1 MKTYTTDSL
10 QQTHNRALLS
20 DSIYMKSE
28 IVSSV
33 PPLQLDIEAMP
44 DLSPE
49 DVTLFEAL
57 QIDAAR
63 IAISAVASLS
73 KLNEVDHMGGGLDM
87 IPPLLLTLSL
97 VDRAKRDFTIENAH
111 TSIGYYSALAALGF
125 LDRERVID
133 TFRRGLDIP
142 GHVSW
147 VPGGTQLNGGRLGV
161 MIPAAVGQA
170 LGKAAAY
177 GPDAWLLCHCGDAGW
192 IAGHAL
198 NGFHAAALHHAP
210 ITFIMHRNGIQ
221 LSGTTEQMTATDPRP
236 ILSSLGIQVLEPRTI
251 YDVASLWQAL
261 REARSLARNG
271 TPAAIIPSG
280 HSDITLA
287 DVGDKFG
294 IASQLEAFAEKNN
307 VPLSTPVWLPGCL
320 MSYRD
325 LPSMLECL
333 FFVNGLPGGKAH
345 HDGHMKG
352 RNLDEVLANPML
364 QLSDAQSDALARW
377 RALPPVA
384 ITTTARPAVGTENLV
399 VPADI
404 ATAAAASLP
413 MPGAKWTSPRAGVAK
428 GYEAVAKAYP
438 ESFFIL
444 DCDLAPSTK
453 VDAAQKLL
461 PSSNKIQLSI
471 EEQLAT
477 MMANGLACSTPDP
490 KLVVVATFAAFFEGI
505 AREGFEM
512 WRYQRNLT
520 GANEGLNVTF
530 HLSHVGSCTGRDHFS
545 GWALD
550 WINLAIGYLPY
561 LDRFYAP
568 ADARAAFAAILDLA
582 SRYGAHI
589 IGIPRDNL
597 PILAG
602 PDRSTPAFD
611 PAAPLPAVTL
621 LRKNPGA
628 RKAILGFGAS
638 AFVAADAADE
648 STQAGLPVDA
658 YSINALPLP
667 ADFLPS
673 IFADY
678 PDGVVTIEDG
688 LIGTPETCL
697 RGFAGLV
704 RSAAYDAPVQPP
716 LGHLG
721 ITDPR
726 IAPSDGH
733 LPLWQYFSIDVPS
746 ALYALRSL

>member
-1 MKTYTTDSL
+1 MKNEFNPEKL
-10 QQTHNRALLS
+10 QAERNQALL
-20 DSIYMKSE
+20 DSCRYMHSE
-28 IVSSV
+28 TVSSV
-33 PPLQLDIEAMP
+33 PPLQLDIAG
-44 DLSPE
+44 LSRLSE
-49 DVTLFEAL
+49 DDITLFEAL

-63 IAISAVASLS
+63 IAIESVASLS
-73 KLNEVDHMGGGLDM
+73 KINEVDHMGGGLDM
-87 IPPLLLTLSL
+87 IPPLLLTLSI
-97 VDRAKRDFTIENAH
+97 VNRAERDFTIENAH

-125 LDRERVID
+125 LDRERVIG

-261 REARSLARNG
+261 REARSLARND

-294 IASQLEAFAEKNN
+294 IASQLAAFAEKNN
-307 VPLSTPVWLPGCL
+307 VALSTPVWLPGCL

-384 ITTTARPAVGTENLV
+384 ITTTARPAAGTENLV

-413 MPGAKWTSPRAGVAK
+413 MMIFLS
-428 GYEAVAKAYP
+428 
-438 ESFFIL
+438 
-444 DCDLAPSTK
+444 
-453 VDAAQKLL
+453 LL
-461 PSSNKIQLSI
+461 
-471 EEQLAT
+471 
-477 MMANGLACSTPDP
+477 
-490 KLVVVATFAAFFEGI
+490 
-505 AREGFEM
+505 
-512 WRYQRNLT
+512 QR
-520 GANEGLNVTF
+520 
-530 HLSHVGSCTGRDHFS
+530 
-545 GWALD
+545 
-550 WINLAIGYLPY
+550 
-561 LDRFYAP
+561 
-568 ADARAAFAAILDLA
+568 
-582 SRYGAHI
+582 
-589 IGIPRDNL
+589 
-597 PILAG
+597 
-602 PDRSTPAFD
+602 
-611 PAAPLPAVTL
+611 
-621 LRKNPGA
+621 LRCP
-628 RKAILGFGAS
+628 
-638 AFVAADAADE
+638 
-648 STQAGLPVDA
+648 
-658 YSINALPLP
+658 
-667 ADFLPS
+667 
-673 IFADY
+673 
-678 PDGVVTIEDG
+678 
-688 LIGTPETCL
+688 
-697 RGFAGLV
+697 
-704 RSAAYDAPVQPP
+704 
-716 LGHLG
+716 
-721 ITDPR
+721 
-726 IAPSDGH
+726 
-733 LPLWQYFSIDVPS
+733 
-746 ALYALRSL
+746 RSLV